1 VVILFI
7 ITFFYLFWFIYICFL
22 MLYEFKMKLLAPNGK
37 PSNLN
42 PTQYKL
48 VRTPSFKKWFG
59 DWENDPE
66 NASKVLDEN
75 GEPLVVYHGTDV
87 EFYKFDKSKGKGKI
101 KQKTINFSSNKNVS
115 KDYGKRVIECFL
127 HIKNPVFKNYHNESY
142 HTIDFNARYEN
153 KFNEI
158 PDVIVNKSFDEKIY
172 DGVIFL
178 NIKDSKSRYSQNV
191 PVANNYYAFNN
202 KQVKLA
208 DGTNTTFDGKNAD
221 IRFDDG
227 GITQSSVPDYLK
239 MFLNL

>member
-1 VVILFI
+1 
-7 ITFFYLFWFIYICFL
+7 

-37 PSNLN
+37 PSHLN

-66 NASKVLDEN
+66 NASKVIDEN
-75 GEPLVVYHGTDV
+75 GEPLVVFHGTNSY
-87 EFYKFDKSKGKGKI
+87 FWKFEKSKGKGSI
-101 KQKTINFSSNKNVS
+101 KQKSINFSSNKNVS
-115 KDYGKRVIECFL
+115 KDYGKRIIQCFL
-127 HIKNPVFKNYHNESY
+127 NLKNPLIKNYNGKNYH
-142 HTIDFNARYEN
+142 TITFDARFEN
-153 KFNEI
+153 RVNDI
-158 PDVIVNKSFDEKIY
+158 PDVIVNKTFDEKMY

-191 PVANNYYAFNN
+191 PEANNYYAFNN

-227 GITQSSVPDYLK
+227 GITKSSVPDYLK